1 MQVINYPELLA
12 LVIEK
17 VRSYGQ
23 QLIAEWQL
31 PMGQRGQG
39 DNAKVDTEIE
49 TVVRKDLIELLNC
62 DFLGGGRKPVS
73 RRFSETV

>member
-31 PMGQRGQG
+31 LMGQRGQG

-62 DFLGGGRKPVS
+62 DFLGGRE
-73 RRFSETV
+73 ETGLQAFF

>member
-17 VRSYGQ
+17 VKFYGQ
-23 QLIAEWQL
+23 LLIAEWQL
-31 PMGQRGQG
+31 PMGPRGQG
-39 DNAKVDTEIE
+39 NNAEVDIEIE

-62 DFLGGGRKPVS
+62 DFFGGGRKPVS